1 MISAGLAVDVV
12 FMDVSMPVMDG
23 IDATQLLRRMEQVL
37 LPNNRQRKKRIFVF
51 ALTALTNQE
60 TVQACFQAG
69 VDASYFCAKPITRQR
84 LAVALDAAAPK
95 LPPKSYPMKKNT

>member
-23 IDATQLLRRMEQVL
+23 IDATQLLRRMEQVP

-51 ALTALTNQE
+51 ALTALTDQE

-69 VDASYFCAKPITRQR
+69 VDYFCAKPVTRQR
-84 LAVALDAAAPK
+84 LAVALDEAAPR
-95 LPPKSYPMKKNT
+95 LPPKT